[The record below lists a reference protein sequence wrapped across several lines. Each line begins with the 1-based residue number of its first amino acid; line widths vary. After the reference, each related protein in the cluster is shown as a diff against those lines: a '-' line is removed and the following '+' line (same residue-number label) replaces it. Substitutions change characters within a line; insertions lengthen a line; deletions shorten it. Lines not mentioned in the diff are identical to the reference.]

1 MYITVS
7 RSVNDLGG
15 RSLVWHGVADALP
28 DGAILQAMLILTRKA
43 DEHIRIGSDITIS
56 VFEIEGNRVK
66 IGVDAPRGVKI
77 LRSELE
83 ERPDENKADSDGFKR
98 AA

>member
-1 MYITVS
+1 
-7 RSVNDLGG
+7 
-15 RSLVWHGVADALP
+15 
-28 DGAILQAMLILTRKA
+28 MLILTRKA

-83 ERPDENKADSDGFKR
+83 ERPDNSTVEDEGLKR

>member
-1 MYITVS
+1 
-7 RSVNDLGG
+7 
-15 RSLVWHGVADALP
+15 
-28 DGAILQAMLILTRKA
+28 MLILTRKA

-83 ERPDENKADSDGFKR
+83 ERSDNSTVEHEGLKR